1 MKKRILFAA
10 LFVSLLLFAT
20 TASASVNSFPQ
31 NTSLEFKYKA
41 FLGGQTLP
49 VYSGP
54 GYNYWRGANGNAKV
68 TTDEPIYIAGWDGN
82 WLLVTYGTSK
92 GSRTGY
98 VCADD
103 MADNMSAKTLTF
115 EYSTRRITQQCNFT
129 DDTSST
135 NNPIGY
141 LSAGSYVTYLTD
153 FYNGMNWA
161 YVETDYN
168 GKPIRGF
175 VPAHCIQ

>member
-1 MKKRILFAA
+1 MKKRIVFAA
-10 LFVSLLLFAT
+10 LFLCMLLLT
-20 TASASVNSFPQ
+20 VTASASVNAFAQ
-31 NTSLEFKYKA
+31 DTSLEFKYKA
-41 FLGGQTLP
+41 FEGGQTLP

-54 GYNYWRGANGNAKV
+54 GYNYWRGANGWAKV
-68 TTDEPIYIAGWDGN
+68 ITDEPIYIAGWDGN
-82 WLLVTYGTSK
+82 WLLVTYGTSS

-98 VCADD
+98 VCKDD
-103 MADNMSAKTLTF
+103 MVDKISARKLNF
-115 EYSTRRITQQCNFT
+115 EYSTRTITQKCEFT

-141 LSAGSYVTYLTD
+141 LYAGATVTYLTD

-161 YVETDYN
+161 YVEASYE

-175 VPAHCIQ
+175 VPMSCIR

>member
-1 MKKRILFAA
+1 MNRKILTV
-10 LFVSLLLFAT
+10 FVLVLWLLTA
-20 TASASVNSFPQ
+20 TASAGVNNFAQ
-31 NTSLEFKYKA
+31 DTSLEFRYKA

-68 TTDEPIYIAGWDGN
+68 TTDEPIYIAGWEGN
-82 WLLVTYGTSK
+82 WLLVTYGTSS

-98 VCADD
+98 VCTDD
-103 MADNMSAKTLTF
+103 MADNFRGKTLSF

-175 VPAHCIQ
+175 VPAYCVE